1 MTNAGDDD
9 SNSLIQGIQKS
20 LYINTIPQV
29 SNTHEVYIDDYIEEP
44 HKYRQLISLL
54 MNAPENDQINIY
66 INSGG
71 GNLDSAGAIINGI
84 QCANA
89 NVTGILMGACHSA
102 ASIITMYCHTVHV
115 FDSAYMMVHT
125 ASFGSSGNT
134 TTIKAHTSFTI
145 KQVEKLLE
153 DAYEGFLD
161 KNELVQVKNGIE
173 IWLDA
178 EEIKKRL
185 KKRYKLLETKAK
197 KNQIVP
203 KEEAVNVVPA
213 EAEAAAKEVVTTEV
227 EPAPVA
233 KKTRKVKN
241 ETTV

>member
-1 MTNAGDDD
+1 MTNADDD

-20 LYINTIPQV
+20 LYINTIPQT

-71 GNLDSAGAIINGI
+71 GNLDSCAAIINGI

-102 ASIITMYCHTVHV
+102 ASIMTMYCHTVHV

-197 KNQIVP
+197 RNQISP
-203 KEEAVNVVPA
+203 KEELVDVVPP
-213 EAEAAAKEVVTTEV
+213 EAEQAAKETPAIEIESVPVV
-227 EPAPVA
+227 

-241 ETTV
+241 ETATK